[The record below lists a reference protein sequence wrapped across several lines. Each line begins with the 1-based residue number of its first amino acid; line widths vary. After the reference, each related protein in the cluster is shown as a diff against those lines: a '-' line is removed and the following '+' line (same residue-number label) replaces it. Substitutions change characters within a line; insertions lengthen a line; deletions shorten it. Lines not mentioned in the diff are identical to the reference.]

1 MGKINKFN
9 YYPYQDL
16 SLARP
21 VILRMLLKKRRLKT
35 IFSFLRN
42 EARWEA
48 IGDYPLIS
56 FVCRVVNENGR
67 TVKPK
72 EVSTIL
78 RKTKEFKKIRQD
90 NEFIVQVCGQN
101 TTQNAPQRKKKVEMT
116 KDTIQ
121 KKIL

>member
-21 VILRMLLKKRRLKT
+21 VIVRMLLKKRRLNT
-35 IFSFLRN
+35 IFIFIRN
-42 EARWEA
+42 EARWDA

-56 FVCRVVNENGR
+56 FVCKVVNESGR

-72 EVSTIL
+72 EVSNIL
-78 RKTKEFKKIRQD
+78 RKTQEFKKIRQD

-101 TTQNAPQRKKKVEMT
+101 ITQNAPQRKKKVEMT
-116 KDTIQ
+116 KDTTQ

>member
-21 VILRMLLKKRRLKT
+21 VIVRMLLKKRRLKT
-35 IFSFLRN
+35 IFNFLRD
-42 EARWEA
+42 EARWDA

-56 FVCRVVNENGR
+56 FVCRVINENGG

-72 EVSTIL
+72 EVSNIL
-78 RKTKEFKKIRQD
+78 RKTQEFKKIRQD
-90 NEFIVQVCGQN
+90 NEFILQVCGQK
-101 TTQNAPQRKKKVEMT
+101 TIQNAPQLKKKVEIT
-116 KDTIQ
+116 KDTI
-121 KKIL
+121 

>member
-35 IFSFLRN
+35 IFAFLRN
-42 EARWEA
+42 EARWDS

-56 FVCRVVNENGR
+56 FVCRVVNENGH

-72 EVSTIL
+72 EVSSIL
-78 RKTKEFKKIRQD
+78 RKTKEFRKIRQD
-90 NEFIVQVCGQN
+90 NEFIVQVCGQK
-101 TTQNAPQRKKKVEMT
+101 TMQNALQ
-116 KDTIQ
+116 
-121 KKIL
+121 